1 MFLVKNLISGINEVD
16 LGHFFPLKNDIEIID
31 ITGISPCQRGVA
43 GVCND
48 PVLYV

>member
-1 MFLVKNLISGINEVD
+1 MFLVRNLISGTNEGD
-16 LGHFFPLKNDIEIID
+16 LGRFFSVKNDLNIID